1 MIKKEKIIEIIENL
15 CNHYRSECKHSEAN
29 AMLEL
34 LSIINGLQ
42 EEPECDELN
51 KEIERV
57 SGEIQY
63 WPLEEVARHFANWQK
78 QQMMNYAV
86 DGEVINDHGTY
97 SLIVPSLPII
107 TRNMDE
113 GDKVKVIIIKKE

>member
-1 MIKKEKIIEIIENL
+1 MSTTRKNQDDIDIQIQRYIEQKNL
-15 CNHYRSECKHSEAN
+15 SDVCF
-29 AMLEL
+29 LVPD
-34 LSIINGLQ
+34 I
-42 EEPECDELN
+42 
-51 KEIERV
+51 
-57 SGEIQY
+57 
-63 WPLEEVARHFANWQK
+63 ARHFANWQK